1 MERGQDTEL
10 GPEKQGWTEEKK
22 KKKKKKQKE
31 TKRKNAKRRRKGQ
44 PLDSSPIDD
53 RQLLFVLSHYLGG
66 KINRTSVR
74 NKWGALT
81 SVGFRRG
88 ILELF
93 IGGMAVSRQGLCC
106 VMLSIRIVIN
116 NNMLVTVNITTIINI
131 NNNVNNN
138 VNSAIPDQIS

>member
-1 MERGQDTEL
+1 MQNDD
-10 GPEKQGWTEEKK
+10 
-22 KKKKKKQKE
+22 
-31 TKRKNAKRRRKGQ
+31 AKDNRSIQARSTT
-44 PLDSSPIDD
+44 DSSCSFSLTI
-53 RQLLFVLSHYLGG
+53 LV
-66 KINRTSVR
+66 VR
-74 NKWGALT
+74 LTGRVSETNGGALT

-93 IGGMAVSRQGLCC
+93 IGGMAVSWQGLCC